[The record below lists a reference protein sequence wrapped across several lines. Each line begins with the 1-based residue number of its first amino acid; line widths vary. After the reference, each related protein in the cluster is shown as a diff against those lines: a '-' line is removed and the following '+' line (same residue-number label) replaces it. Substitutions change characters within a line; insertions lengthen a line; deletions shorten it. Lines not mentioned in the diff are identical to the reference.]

1 MRAAPENRGPAPLAN
16 GCRADENDQAGY
28 RIDYQGNSAAEEQ
41 QGALRPLAS
50 LHRSWGPPEDNL
62 IWWLLGQGVPE
73 PSMISPWCIG
83 GGRVSFNG
91 QQFELDPDSEPAI
104 TFRAEDCEEVID
116 LTAWQPRTGKL
127 ASWRAQAFCIGDFD
141 DLFNPAIYFAGGALR
156 IHASPLE
163 WLRAN
168 REGIV
173 VLRPDLAYAHLRYVR
188 RLSFADPTHARRV
201 QSWMRA
207 PQVRAEFFIETSA
220 EMVK

>member
-1 MRAAPENRGPAPLAN
+1 MRAPREKDSLAPLAN
-16 GCRADENDQAGY
+16 DPICRRQNELE
-28 RIDYQGNSAAEEQ
+28 S
-41 QGALRPLAS
+41 LAS
-50 LHRSWGPPEDNL
+50 VHRSWGLPENEL
-62 IWWLLGQGVPE
+62 IGWLLDQGVSE
-73 PSMISPWCIG
+73 QAMMHPWCIG
-83 GGRVSFNG
+83 GARVRFEGRHFDVNLDG
-91 QQFELDPDSEPAI
+91 ELAI

-127 ASWRAQAFCIGDFD
+127 ASWREQAFCIGDFD

-173 VLRPDLAYAHLRYVR
+173 ILRPDLAYAHLRFVP

-201 QSWMRA
+201 QSWIRA
-207 PQVRAEFFIETSA
+207 PQACAELFIETSA